1 MKGLL
6 LAAALTAWTTTHAA
20 PLAAAQEK
28 VVRDAT
34 FEVVMRKPTDDPLTY
49 EKPLP
54 LDLLPFSIRSDTHA
68 PVGTA
73 FCIGVNQYVTAAHV
87 LGLSLGSF
95 YGAPQVRDRAG
106 KIYDIDQVLKYSIAE
121 DFVVF
126 SLREPPAIQPLPM
139 NDSPV
144 INSRVFAVGNALGD
158 GIVMRDGV
166 YTSETPE
173 EMDGAWRWL
182 RFSAAASPGSSG
194 GPLLDESGNAIG
206 LIVAVSPNE
215 NLNYALPL
223 SRIVAAPGTASFK
236 TRGTFRLP
244 VMSEMLHTRL
254 DEKIP
259 LPAPMDDFRS
269 EAVELLNGAGERWQ
283 LEYLQQYGGRIF
295 PRGDKAQRLL
305 YTPRMLVTPFL
316 IMEAENKEW
325 EAQSPGGVTNIR
337 LDGDYFLNMGYIAGV
352 TIMKLDHRKDAA
364 VGRLFSDSRSYMDL
378 LLQGLNF
385 KRPVG
390 PEQVAITSLGVAESE
405 SEHVDSW
412 GRRWQLRSWGVPS
425 EDLRVHSLALPMPD
439 GCAIMMVVAP
449 AGQTLAIQRGLRTLS
464 DLVYVSYSGNLAQ
477 WREFLSLKDWLPETF
492 SNVAVDYEYG
502 RRLRIRTRRFTFDT
516 PIDLFP
522 VTTDTN
528 LLVTPVFL
536 LDESLPRWD
545 VAGFNLRPRTDL
557 PMHLTAIR
565 RAQPPE
571 SLGIAWQTEWTQMVN
586 REAPYDGKVRAH
598 EFGSAINGLV
608 PAPVREDSD
617 TNLFYLLS
625 LRVDTSKTDAEMRA
639 HLQQAIDGFEVLE
652 RP

>member
-1 MKGLL
+1 MQGVLL
-6 LAAALTAWTTTHAA
+6 VAALAAWSAAHAA
-20 PLAAAQEK
+20 PLTAAQEK

-73 FCIGVNQYVTAAHV
+73 FCIGANQYVTAAHV
-87 LGLSLGSF
+87 LGTSLGSF

-106 KIYDIDQVLKYSIAE
+106 KIHDIDQVLKYSIAE

-166 YTSETPE
+166 FTSETPE

-206 LIVAVSPNE
+206 LIIAASPNE
-215 NLNYALPL
+215 NLNFALPL
-223 SRIVAAPGTASFK
+223 SRIMAAPGTASFK
-236 TRGTFRLP
+236 TRSTFRLP
-244 VMSEMLHTRL
+244 VMSETLHTRL
-254 DEKIP
+254 DETIP
-259 LPAPMDDFRS
+259 LPAPMDEFRRD
-269 EAVELLNGAGERWQ
+269 AIELLNGADERWQ
-283 LEYLQQYGGRIF
+283 QEYLQKYGGRIF

-305 YTPRMLVTPFL
+305 YTPRMLATPFL
-316 IMEAENKEW
+316 VMEAENKEW
-325 EAQSPGGVTNIR
+325 DAQIPGGATDIR
-337 LDGDYFLNMGYIAGV
+337 LDGDYFLHMGYIAGV
-352 TIMKLDHRKDAA
+352 TIMKLHHREDSA
-364 VGRLFSDSRSYMDL
+364 VARLFSDSRAYMDL

-390 PEQVAITSLGVAESE
+390 PEQVTITSLGVAEDE

-412 GRRWQLRSWGVPS
+412 GRKWQLRSWGLPS
-425 EDLRVHSLALPMPD
+425 EDLRVHSLSLPLPD
-439 GCAIMMVVAP
+439 GCAIIMAVAP
-449 AGQTLAIQRGLRTLS
+449 AGQSLANQRGLRTLS
-464 DLVYVSYSGNLAQ
+464 DFVYVSYFGSLAQ
-477 WREFLSLKDWLPETF
+477 WREFLSLEKWLPETF
-492 SNVAVDYEYG
+492 SNVAVDYEYAKH
-502 RRLRIRTRRFTFDT
+502 LRIRTRRFEFDT

-522 VTTDTN
+522 VTTDTK
-528 LLVTPVFL
+528 LLITPVFL
-536 LDESLPRWD
+536 LDGSQPRWD

-557 PMHLTAIR
+557 RMHLTAVR
-565 RAQPPE
+565 RAHPPE

-586 REAPYDGKVRAH
+586 REAPYDGRVRAR
-598 EFGSAINGLV
+598 EFGSAIHGLV
-608 PAPVREDSD
+608 PARDHEDSD
-617 TNLFYLLS
+617 TGLFYQLS
-625 LRVDTSKTDAEMRA
+625 LSVDTSRTEAEMRA
-639 HLQQAIDGFEVLE
+639 QLQLAIDGFEVLE